1 MLHLREVFDMYE
13 GEGIVFG
20 STNQKTFKS
29 LNQIKLE
36 DEIIVYFETIVG
48 TLDKKIEFNLE

>member
-1 MLHLREVFDMYE
+1 MYE
-13 GEGIVFG
+13 GEGTVFG

>member
-1 MLHLREVFDMYE
+1 MLHLREIFNTHE

-29 LNQIKLE
+29 LNQIKSK
-36 DEIIVYFETIVG
+36 DETIVYFETIVG
-48 TLDKKIEFNLE
+48 TLDKKIEFNSE